1 MTEVVNNA
9 AAVSPAVR
17 DVGVWLVTDVY
28 PPGCGGS
35 GWSTHALAR
44 TLAARGHRVEVIS
57 LDPDAEG
64 LSQRVFED
72 IHVTELGVGRAR
84 RNPLR
89 RLGAQDYAH
98 EALERYLAARLE
110 ETPRPGILHAQHLHS
125 GPPTVVAA
133 ASAASA
139 ASVASVASTTS
150 VASAVSV
157 ASAASV
163 APVASPGIASVQTL
177 RDYWPV
183 CLHGTSW
190 WNGKECGGC
199 STANLSGCMSE
210 YWGWPGALARL
221 MVPWARRRLAARR
234 AGVEAADGV
243 ITVSDWVRRRIEPE
257 APAARYEALPNIVDA
272 DATRAS
278 AQTAAPVDIPFEG
291 KYLVAAG
298 KLVATKGFD
307 RLLAA
312 LAESG
317 CELPLVLAGSGPE
330 RQRLQQQAAA
340 AALDVHLPGWVAHS
354 SLLRLIDSAHAFVL
368 PSAWS
373 EPLSRLLLEALALGT
388 PVITWRSGGNP
399 EHLDSGVNAFVV
411 GGAED
416 LGEAIEALGEP
427 GRAQRMGS
435 AGEALARREF
445 SPESVYPRLMETYAK
460 ALRHSDVKANAR

>member
-1 MTEVVNNA
+1 MTGGVGNDA
-9 AAVSPAVR
+9 PVSPAVR
-17 DVGVWLVTDVY
+17 HDRAVRLVAREVGVWLVTDVY

-35 GWSTHALAR
+35 GWSTHALAQ
-44 TLAARGHRVEVIS
+44 TLAAHGHSVEVIS
-57 LDPDAEG
+57 LDAGAEG

-98 EALERYLAARLE
+98 RALERYLAARLE
-110 ETPRPGILHAQHLHS
+110 ETPGPHILHAQHLHS
-125 GPPTVVAA
+125 GPPSVVAA
-133 ASAASA
+133 ASA
-139 ASVASVASTTS
+139 
-150 VASAVSV
+150 
-157 ASAASV
+157 
-163 APVASPGIASVQTL
+163 GIASVQTL

-190 WNGKECGGC
+190 WNGTECGGC
-199 STANLSGCMSE
+199 STANLSGCMTE
-210 YWGWPGALARL
+210 YWGWPGPLARI

-234 AGVEAADGV
+234 AGIEAADHV
-243 ITVSDWVRRRIEPE
+243 ITVSDWVRRRIEPG
-257 APAARYEALPNIVDA
+257 APAACYETLPNIVDA

-278 AQTAAPVDIPFEG
+278 AHTAAPLDIPFEG

-307 RLLAA
+307 RLLTA
-312 LAESG
+312 LEECG
-317 CELPLVLAGSGPE
+317 CELPLVIAGSGPE
-330 RQRLQQQAAA
+330 RERLQQQAAA
-340 AALDVHLPGWVAHS
+340 AALDLHLTGWVAHP
-354 SLLRLIDSAHAFVL
+354 SLLRLIDSAHAFIL

-388 PVITWRSGGNP
+388 PAITWRSGGNP

-411 GGAED
+411 RGAEE
-416 LGEAIEALGEP
+416 LAEAIAVLGDS
-427 GRAQRMGS
+427 GRAERVGS

-445 SPESVYPRLMETYAK
+445 SPDAVYPRLMDAYAK
-460 ALRHSDVKANAR
+460 ALQHATSKVDAR